1 MRFYNLTRIVLTIY
15 RRLSVD
21 LPNNHIDT
29 QLCNLEITMP
39 LLISCRFLVIMCSS
53 LPSIFL
59 ARRSTTLH
67 MQVSFMCFR
76 ISQLMDIPLVALS
89 AIFIAG
95 MLHKAPLR
103 WLFTFFYVQW
113 LEPVSLV
120 GSWILFLCSA
130 LARCKSSTISLPH
143 ITHICTARTCLA
155 YLDRR
160 FYRCASFRCVVPELN
175 LADNGLAHRH
185 KSSTLFMGK

>member
-1 MRFYNLTRIVLTIY
+1 MCLEATVLSTKQEDGIMALHFCLDCSVCSGWCMMRFYNLTRIVLTIY

-103 WLFTFFYVQW
+103 WLFTFFYVQ
-113 LEPVSLV
+113 
-120 GSWILFLCSA
+120 
-130 LARCKSSTISLPH
+130 
-143 ITHICTARTCLA
+143 
-155 YLDRR
+155 
-160 FYRCASFRCVVPELN
+160 
-175 LADNGLAHRH
+175 
-185 KSSTLFMGK
+185 